1 MRANGALSAE
11 KRAAHMHGRGPGTCE
26 SCAVVTVFWAIVGG
40 LVVVLLLAA
49 ALMDR
54 NARRR
59 HARIVNSG
67 DIWRE
72 VRESRRDAE
81 VIDSTG
87 LGPARGDINWTSWSR
102 RNHSDGP

>member
-1 MRANGALSAE
+1 M
-11 KRAAHMHGRGPGTCE
+11 TTVW
-26 SCAVVTVFWAIVGG
+26 AVLGG
-40 LVVVLLLAA
+40 LLALLLLAA

-54 NARRR
+54 NAKRRQA
-59 HARIVNSG
+59 HVSNSG

-87 LGPARGDINWTSWSR
+87 FGPPRGDIGWTSWSR
-102 RNHSDGP
+102 RNHSNGQGPSTD

>member
-1 MRANGALSAE
+1 VA
-11 KRAAHMHGRGPGTCE
+11 
-26 SCAVVTVFWAIVGG
+26 TVFWAIVGG
-40 LVVVLLLAA
+40 FLALLLLAA

-54 NARRR
+54 GAKRRQ
-59 HARIVNSG
+59 ARISSSG

-87 LGPARGDINWTSWSR
+87 FGPPRGDIGWTSWSR
-102 RNHSDGP
+102 RNHDNRQGPHTD

>member
-1 MRANGALSAE
+1 MA
-11 KRAAHMHGRGPGTCE
+11 T
-26 SCAVVTVFWAIVGG
+26 VVWASIGG
-40 LVVVLLLAA
+40 VVVVLLLVS

-59 HARIVNSG
+59 HERIVASG
-67 DIWRE
+67 DISRE

-87 LGPARGDINWTSWSR
+87 FGPPRGDIGWTSWSR
-102 RNHSDGP
+102 RNHGGSEGLGTD

>member
-1 MRANGALSAE
+1 MA
-11 KRAAHMHGRGPGTCE
+11 T
-26 SCAVVTVFWAIVGG
+26 VVWGVVGG
-40 LVVVLLLAA
+40 LVLLLLLAA

-59 HARIVNSG
+59 RAPITYSG

-87 LGPARGDINWTSWSR
+87 VGPPRGDISWTSWSR
-102 RNHSDGP
+102 RNHRSGPGSNTDQPTT

>member
-1 MRANGALSAE
+1 MATVVWVVIGAL
-11 KRAAHMHGRGPGTCE
+11 
-26 SCAVVTVFWAIVGG
+26 VV
-40 LVVVLLLAA
+40 LLLLAA

-59 HARIVNSG
+59 HARITYSG

-87 LGPARGDINWTSWSR
+87 FGPPEGDIGWTSWSR
-102 RNHSDGP
+102 RNHEGGPGSNAD

>member
-1 MRANGALSAE
+1 MA
-11 KRAAHMHGRGPGTCE
+11 T
-26 SCAVVTVFWAIVGG
+26 VVWISVGS
-40 LVVVLLLAA
+40 LVAVLLLVT

-59 HARIVNSG
+59 HERIVASG

-87 LGPARGDINWTSWSR
+87 FGPPRGDIGWTSWSR
-102 RNHSDGP
+102 RNHGSGGEPGTD

>member
-1 MRANGALSAE
+1 MPSVFPCT
-11 KRAAHMHGRGPGTCE
+11 KRSERWHVY
-26 SCAVVTVFWAIVGG
+26 AVATVFWAIVGG
-40 LVVVLLLAA
+40 FLGLLLLAA

-54 NARRR
+54 SAKRRQ
-59 HARIVNSG
+59 ARITSSG

-87 LGPARGDINWTSWSR
+87 FGPPQGDIGWTSWSR
-102 RNHSDGP
+102 RNHGDQQGTNTD

>member
-1 MRANGALSAE
+1 M
-11 KRAAHMHGRGPGTCE
+11 
-26 SCAVVTVFWAIVGG
+26 VFWAIVGG
-40 LVVVLLLAA
+40 FLALLLLAA

-54 NARRR
+54 GAKRRQ
-59 HARIVNSG
+59 ARISSSG

-87 LGPARGDINWTSWSR
+87 FGPPRGDIGWTSWSR
-102 RNHSDGP
+102 RNRGNRQGPNTD